1 MKYVIVSDAAANVR
15 PRKFRLP
22 MPGCLEMSDL
32 GKTLIPLCHERSEI
46 AFLWSCL
53 LELIMTVFRKKF
65 TPDVHSELRS
75 KSFAFN
81 RFWDKCSRSFYPNSK
96 RPISVQK
103 W

>member
-32 GKTLIPLCHERSEI
+32 GKTLIPLCHERTEI

-53 LELIMTVFRKKF
+53 LELILTVFRKNLPLTFIPNCDQKALLLTDF
-65 TPDVHSELRS
+65 RINDSS
-75 KSFAFN
+75 
-81 RFWDKCSRSFYPNSK
+81 SFYPNSK